1 MGKCQ
6 GTESENTAK
15 CFRCAEVG
23 SRSTSRQD
31 KTTYVPSFEV
41 PEKFVQKA
49 KDIIDKAVACQGPMI
64 KTEKMATKADANNY
78 KMVSAAD
85 PNKRDDGHHTA
96 SLVAEEHRLHMIPVT
111 NNMFSQVLQIPR
123 RVAASSVEE
132 NVPARLFGDDEM
144 ANSALGMTISWL
156 SAFSLFVGVVFQF

>member
-1 MGKCQ
+1 MGSQLLFPSTQNLMTVRGDK
-6 GTESENTAK
+6 
-15 CFRCAEVG
+15 VG
-23 SRSTSRQD
+23 VVQIYIAVGQD
-31 KTTYVPSFEV
+31 MNADFYSVSQIPV
-41 PEKFVQKA
+41 L
-49 KDIIDKAVACQGPMI
+49 KDSLSVAYQGPMI
-64 KTEKMATKADANNY
+64 KTD

-156 SAFSLFVGVVFQF
+156 SAFSLFVGVVFQ